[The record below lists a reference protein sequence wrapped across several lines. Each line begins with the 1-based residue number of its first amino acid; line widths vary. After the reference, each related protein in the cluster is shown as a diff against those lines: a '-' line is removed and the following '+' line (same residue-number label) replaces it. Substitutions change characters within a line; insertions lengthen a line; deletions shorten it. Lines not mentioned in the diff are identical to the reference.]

1 MENLINKLTFTATPA
16 SGWFTA
22 TWAVIVAS
30 GDRLEAAIGM
40 AQACNAGQPINMT
53 DLKTLG
59 LRDC

>member
-22 TWAVIVAS
+22 TWEAILAS
-30 GDRLEAAIGM
+30 NDRLEAAIGIKH
-40 AQACNAGQPINMT
+40 ACNAGLPINMT

-59 LRDC
+59 LGDC

>member
-16 SGWFTA
+16 SGWFA
-22 TWAVIVAS
+22 SALAAVAAFF
-30 GDRLEAAIGM
+30 DRLEAAIGM

-59 LRDC
+59 LHNC